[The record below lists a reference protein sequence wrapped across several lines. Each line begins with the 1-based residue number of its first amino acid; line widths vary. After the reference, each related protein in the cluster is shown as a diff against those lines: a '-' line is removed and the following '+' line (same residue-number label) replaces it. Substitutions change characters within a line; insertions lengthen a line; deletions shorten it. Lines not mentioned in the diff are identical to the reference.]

1 MSTLP
6 LASAESRVKTVFLPL
21 ILGSWE
27 RPCKS
32 VGRRDYLLETPL
44 SIIGASDGLLTER
57 ATASRALRPGTGG
70 QEECQ
75 PTNPQ
80 PRTKLNSGLGPTP
93 IMIISV
99 FFRSVVKCRVSSQW
113 SFSWRRHR
121 PLFPSLPP
129 STTTTG
135 SHHGGQV
142 GVVLWLG
149 GSGSASSF
157 QRGNTNRR

>member
-57 ATASRALRPGTGG
+57 ATASRALSL
-70 QEECQ
+70 ELED
-75 PTNPQ
+75 
-80 PRTKLNSGLGPTP
+80 
-93 IMIISV
+93 
-99 FFRSVVKCRVSSQW
+99 
-113 SFSWRRHR
+113 RR
-121 PLFPSLPP
+121 
-129 STTTTG
+129 
-135 SHHGGQV
+135 
-142 GVVLWLG
+142 
-149 GSGSASSF
+149 SAS
-157 QRGNTNRR
+157 QQIPNPELN